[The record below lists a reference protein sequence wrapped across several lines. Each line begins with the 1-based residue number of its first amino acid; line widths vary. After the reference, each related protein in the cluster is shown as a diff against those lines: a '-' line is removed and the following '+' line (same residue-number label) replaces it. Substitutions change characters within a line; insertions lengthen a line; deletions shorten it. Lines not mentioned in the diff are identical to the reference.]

1 MRRGPSRGGGR
12 LFGWLAAV
20 FVMSVLMACGGSGG
34 DVAGVGTGGTGTVSS
49 VVSMGPISGFGSV
62 IVAGVRYDDSNAVV
76 SDEEGNVRSRAE
88 LKLGMVTTIHGR
100 ADFAAGSGVAESIR
114 YGSELVGPVEHVDLA
129 GNRFTVLGAQ
139 VSVKASTVFD
149 ERLAGLAALR
159 PGDVVEVY
167 GGYNAAARRL
177 LGGLHRIAPGW
188 IGGFASARGERDG
201 EGLDLS
207 VTFDKLVH
215 DAAREACGKAVDL
228 DRTAAGTVIMRDA
241 RPADRDHAK
250 YVANLQYLHLR
261 FLGVKVDAA
270 DDARLAPWLTL
281 LEAEPVPTTDTTMA
295 TRWKAVCIGLA
306 THPDFLTY

>member
-1 MRRGPSRGGGR
+1 MITRT
-12 LFGWLAAV
+12 LALAV
-20 FVMSVLMACGGSGG
+20 ALAACGGESA
-34 DVAGVGTGGTGTVSS
+34 D
-49 VVSMGPISGFGSV
+49 PP
-62 IVAGVRYDDSNAVV
+62 
-76 SDEEGNVRSRAE
+76 
-88 LKLGMVTTIHGR
+88 GR
-100 ADFAAGSGVAESIR
+100 D
-114 YGSELVGPVEHVDLA
+114 PVEP
-129 GNRFTVLGAQ
+129 TEQ
-139 VSVKASTVFD
+139 S
-149 ERLAGLAALR
+149 
-159 PGDVVEVY
+159 PGRRV
-167 GGYNAAARRL
+167 RRL
-177 LGGLHRIAPGW
+177 TADQFARSLEIATGQAWTRYATYAETMGKPD
-188 IGGFASARGERDG
+188 FGELTD

-228 DRTAAGTVIMRDA
+228 DRTGGGTVIMRDA